1 MINIIYEADIDL
13 FSFIATPNNKENEG
27 ESTIENINR
36 LDELLEAV
44 SGEVG
49 LFAAAMP
56 GSTEEAYIEMVDI
69 IENVSKDE
77 KINETLDLMIEKNE
91 DNIFLNN
98 ETKEEAVYSIVC
110 EFKKVLEEI
119 ETSDDNDVNLVKELS
134 KASGINFVE
143 STIEIF
149 KESMKELYEIDIS
162 NMLEDDV
169 IDNNDKDND
178 FDVDLF

>member
-1 MINIIYEADIDL
+1 MINIIYEPDIDL
-13 FSFIATPNNKENEG
+13 FSFIATPNNREG
-27 ESTIENINR
+27 DEESTIENISR

-56 GSTEEAYIEMVDI
+56 GSTEEAYIEMVNI

-98 ETKEEAVYSIVC
+98 ETKEEAIYSIVC

-119 ETSDDNDVNLVKELS
+119 EASDDDDVNLIKELS
-134 KASGINFVE
+134 KASGIDFVE

-162 NMLEDDV
+162 NMLKDDI
-169 IDNNDKDND
+169 IDNDDEDND
-178 FDVDLF
+178 FEIDLF

>member
-1 MINIIYEADIDL
+1 MINIIYEPDIDL
-13 FSFIATPNNKENEG
+13 FSFIATPNNREG
-27 ESTIENINR
+27 DEESTIENINR

-56 GSTEEAYIEMVDI
+56 GSTEEAYIEMVNI

-98 ETKEEAVYSIVC
+98 ETKEEAIYSIVR

-119 ETSDDNDVNLVKELS
+119 EASDDDDVNLVKELS
-134 KASGINFVE
+134 KASGIDFVE

-162 NMLEDDV
+162 NMLKDDI
-169 IDNNDKDND
+169 IDNDDEDND
-178 FDVDLF
+178 FEIDLF